1 MGVQPTILQVRRL
14 SSARC
19 DQSERAK
26 QCWELGASIQVAGS
40 APAFDRRSVKRS
52 VKLTYGRHHLRYR
65 KLGGETGRDGAAVR
79 EGGCC
84 ALMA

>member
-1 MGVQPTILQVRRL
+1 MGVQRTILQVRRL

-52 VKLTYGRHHLRYR
+52 VKLTYGRHLRYR
-65 KLGGETGRDGAAVR
+65 KLGGETGRDGAAVVKV
-79 EGGCC
+79 G
-84 ALMA
+84 AVD